1 MKTYTANENCF
12 LIDGEVYLIN
22 KISLVNL
29 KNNCSR
35 NPVLRTLT
43 IGEVTSLYIW
53 FGNVAFIVTH
63 STKTLDGVKLL
74 PRDKFVKPK
83 DVEKL
88 AGEFAEKSDW
98 IPWSQEG
105 LAFECF
111 KAGHNANPNEFTID
125 HLKTAWA
132 YGVEASGTFQDLLKI
147 IIPLSLP
154 ERIEINEQGEI
165 VNVIW

>member
-1 MKTYTANENCF
+1 MNTTYTANENCF
-12 LIDGEVYLIN
+12 LIDGEVCIFSED
-22 KISLVNL
+22 K
-29 KNNCSR
+29 
-35 NPVLRTLT
+35 RTMLYST
-43 IGEVTSLYIW
+43 GNWYSKMGIG
-53 FGNVAFIVTH
+53 
-63 STKTLDGVKLL
+63 LL

-83 DVEKL
+83 DVEAL
-88 AGEFAEKSDW
+88 ARRQSQIIGSNGKSRLVDLRFHFVM
-98 IPWSQEG
+98 G
-105 LAFECF
+105 F

-154 ERIEINEQGEI
+154 GSLEINEQGEI